1 MLTSISNSKKRGKR
15 AAPTND
21 AESGSPSVKKAKAQ
35 EDETALTAY
44 QKEVKRLNA
53 SSLKDEGY
61 DMRPLL
67 K

>member
-1 MLTSISNSKKRGKR
+1 MLTAISNSKKRGKR

-21 AESGSPSVKKAKAQ
+21 AESGSPSGKKAKAQ
-35 EDETALTAY
+35 DDETTLTAY